1 MAKRRKQKS
10 DPQDIQEE
18 MLRHLAEHPPTAK
31 DSAPKRPKARA
42 GGKARAEPPSPAPRP
57 RLMLRK
63 MPLDLALSR
72 LHGFLVAKQA
82 LGTEELIVVVGK
94 GRGSPDGIPVLA
106 PAVRA
111 WLAEHPA
118 LVAGFEEAP
127 PREGGTGALLVRL
140 RPRA

>member
-10 DPQDIQEE
+10 DPQEVRKE
-18 MLRHLAEHPPTAK
+18 MLRHLAEHPPSAETPAPEQAKMRSRRTAR
-31 DSAPKRPKARA
+31 S
-42 GGKARAEPPSPAPRP
+42 ENPSPPRP

-72 LHGFLVAKQA
+72 LHGFLIAKQA
-82 LGTEELIVVVGK
+82 LGTQELIVVVGK

-106 PAVRA
+106 PAVRG
-111 WLAEHPA
+111 WLEEHPE

-127 PREGGTGALLVRL
+127 LREGGAGALLVRL
-140 RPRA
+140 RPRS